1 MTASLTASLALGP
14 RRAGTAKGKASAP
27 SRPNKKT
34 SASSSTSTSA
44 SDGAGA
50 SASASAGAS
59 TKAAQPAAEEAASTE
74 LQQRVS
80 KKHDQVQHRRPLTRV
95 CFGPEDHAG
104 CGWEVYG
111 GAMAPAEGGK
121 GE

>member
-1 MTASLTASLALGP
+1 MGKN
-14 RRAGTAKGKASAP
+14 RAGKGITGRQQAI
-27 SRPNKKT
+27 
-34 SASSSTSTSA
+34 
-44 SDGAGA
+44 
-50 SASASAGAS
+50 
-59 TKAAQPAAEEAASTE
+59 KAAQPAAEEAASTE